1 MPRKNNRNSYNYRN
15 IERDVR
21 DIQRAG
27 KRFKKSWI
35 NADGPLERI
44 LILLVVVAVI
54 GVTIGMLLPKVN
66 PTVGE
71 ITGEYTATGT
81 AAETLEKLT
90 VDDNPSKAGYD
101 RDAFGFRETDDDGNG
116 CDVREDVLARDLTD
130 VQYKNGR
137 SCQVAS
143 GTLDDP
149 YTGQTIQFVRGVKT
163 SSAVQIDHVVALENA
178 WQSGANTWDHVKL
191 YQFGNDMYNLLAVD
205 GPENQQKG
213 SASAAYWLPT
223 NSEYRCDYVARQI
236 GVKDKYGLTVTLQ
249 EKRAMLSVLHGCPAQ
264 ELPES

>member
-149 YTGQTIQFVRGVKT
+149 YTGQTIQFVRGVKNVFGGADR
-163 SSAVQIDHVVALENA
+163 SCGRVGKCVAVGREHVGSCEAVPIRQRHVQSAGRGWARESA
-178 WQSGANTWDHVKL
+178 
-191 YQFGNDMYNLLAVD
+191 
-205 GPENQQKG
+205 EG
-213 SASAAYWLPT
+213 SASAAYWLRRT
-223 NSEYRCDYVARQI
+223 VNTVAITWPGR
-236 GVKDKYGLTVTLQ
+236 L
-249 EKRAMLSVLHGCPAQ
+249 A
-264 ELPES
+264 

>member
-101 RDAFGFRETDDDGNG
+101 RDAFGFRETDRSDHPIRTWSENVFGGAD
-116 CDVREDVLARDLTD
+116 
-130 VQYKNGR
+130 R
-137 SCQVAS
+137 SCGRVGKCVAVGREHVGS
-143 GTLDDP
+143 CEAVPIRQRHVQSAG
-149 YTGQTIQFVRGVKT
+149 RGWARE
-163 SSAVQIDHVVALENA
+163 SAE
-178 WQSGANTWDHVKL
+178 GFR
-191 YQFGNDMYNLLAVD
+191 FGRILAAD
-205 GPENQQKG
+205 EQ
-213 SASAAYWLPT
+213 
-223 NSEYRCDYVARQI
+223 
-236 GVKDKYGLTVTLQ
+236 
-249 EKRAMLSVLHGCPAQ
+249 
-264 ELPES
+264 

>member
-1 MPRKNNRNSYNYRN
+1 MISSGPANVSK
-15 IERDVR
+15 
-21 DIQRAG
+21 
-27 KRFKKSWI
+27 KRWI

-163 SSAVQIDHVVALENA
+163 SSAVQIDHVVALEKCVA
-178 WQSGANTWDHVKL
+178 VGREHVGSCEAVPIRQRHVQSAGRGWARESAEGFR
-191 YQFGNDMYNLLAVD
+191 FGRILAAD
-205 GPENQQKG
+205 EQ
-213 SASAAYWLPT
+213 
-223 NSEYRCDYVARQI
+223 
-236 GVKDKYGLTVTLQ
+236 
-249 EKRAMLSVLHGCPAQ
+249 
-264 ELPES
+264 

>member
-1 MPRKNNRNSYNYRN
+1 MISSGPANGSKKLDQRRRSAGTYSYFAGSRCGNRRHYRH
-15 IERDVR
+15 
-21 DIQRAG
+21 A
-27 KRFKKSWI
+27 
-35 NADGPLERI
+35 
-44 LILLVVVAVI
+44 
-54 GVTIGMLLPKVN
+54 
-66 PTVGE
+66 
-71 ITGEYTATGT
+71 
-81 AAETLEKLT
+81 AAESQSDRRRNHRRVHGNRHSCGNVGKLT

-178 WQSGANTWDHVKL
+178 WQSGANTWDHAKL

-205 GPENQQKG
+205 GPANQQKG

-236 GVKDKYGLTVTLQ
+236 GVKDKYGLTVTSQ

>member
-1 MPRKNNRNSYNYRN
+1 MARKNNRNSYNYRN
-15 IERDVR
+15 IKQDVR

-90 VDDNPSKAGYD
+90 VDDNPS
-101 RDAFGFRETDDDGNG
+101 
-116 CDVREDVLARDLTD
+116 
-130 VQYKNGR
+130 
-137 SCQVAS
+137 
-143 GTLDDP
+143 
-149 YTGQTIQFVRGVKT
+149 
-163 SSAVQIDHVVALENA
+163 
-178 WQSGANTWDHVKL
+178 
-191 YQFGNDMYNLLAVD
+191 
-205 GPENQQKG
+205 
-213 SASAAYWLPT
+213 
-223 NSEYRCDYVARQI
+223 
-236 GVKDKYGLTVTLQ
+236 
-249 EKRAMLSVLHGCPAQ
+249 
-264 ELPES
+264 

>member
-71 ITGEYTATGT
+71 NHRRVHGNRHSCGNVGKTYPSTTIPARTDMIAMRSDSAKPTTMAT
-81 AAETLEKLT
+81 
-90 VDDNPSKAGYD
+90 
-101 RDAFGFRETDDDGNG
+101 
-116 CDVREDVLARDLTD
+116 
-130 VQYKNGR
+130 
-137 SCQVAS
+137 VA
-143 GTLDDP
+143 TCA
-149 YTGQTIQFVRGVKT
+149 KT
-163 SSAVQIDHVVALENA
+163 CS
-178 WQSGANTWDHVKL
+178 
-191 YQFGNDMYNLLAVD
+191 
-205 GPENQQKG
+205 
-213 SASAAYWLPT
+213 
-223 NSEYRCDYVARQI
+223 
-236 GVKDKYGLTVTLQ
+236 
-249 EKRAMLSVLHGCPAQ
+249 RAI
-264 ELPES
+264 

>member
-163 SSAVQIDHVVALENA
+163 SSAVIKAPD
-178 WQSGANTWDHVKL
+178 TWR
-191 YQFGNDMYNLLAVD
+191 
-205 GPENQQKG
+205 G
-213 SASAAYWLPT
+213 STTWAMGCVSPVLP
-223 NSEYRCDYVARQI
+223 SR
-236 GVKDKYGLTVTLQ
+236 
-249 EKRAMLSVLHGCPAQ
+249 KRATIPCICGMQMALAIRRR
-264 ELPES
+264 

>member
-1 MPRKNNRNSYNYRN
+1 M
-15 IERDVR
+15 R

-130 VQYKNGR
+130 VQYKNSR

-178 WQSGANTWDHVKL
+178 WQSGANTWDHTKL

-205 GPENQQKG
+205 GPANQQKG
-213 SASAAYWLPT
+213 FRFGRILAADEQRIPLRLRGSADWRERQVRADRHHAGKASDAFRAARLPRT
-223 NSEYRCDYVARQI
+223 GIAGKLKLIPV
-236 GVKDKYGLTVTLQ
+236 
-249 EKRAMLSVLHGCPAQ
+249 
-264 ELPES
+264 

>member
-1 MPRKNNRNSYNYRN
+1 MNNRNSYNYRN

-130 VQYKNGR
+130 VQYTNGR
-137 SCQVAS
+137 SCRLRRAR
-143 GTLDDP
+143 L
-149 YTGQTIQFVRGVKT
+149 TIRIPVRP
-163 SSAVQIDHVVALENA
+163 S
-178 WQSGANTWDHVKL
+178 
-191 YQFGNDMYNLLAVD
+191 
-205 GPENQQKG
+205 
-213 SASAAYWLPT
+213 
-223 NSEYRCDYVARQI
+223 NSYV
-236 GVKDKYGLTVTLQ
+236 
-249 EKRAMLSVLHGCPAQ
+249 E
-264 ELPES
+264 

>member
-149 YTGQTIQFVRGVKT
+149 YTGQFGLNQKKHIFVIETKTFNYGITCSFDYLAEGVDASGRGRGCAGKG
-163 SSAVQIDHVVALENA
+163 IDNFF
-178 WQSGANTWDHVKL
+178 TTK
-191 YQFGNDMYNLLAVD
+191 
-205 GPENQQKG
+205 
-213 SASAAYWLPT
+213 
-223 NSEYRCDYVARQI
+223 
-236 GVKDKYGLTVTLQ
+236 
-249 EKRAMLSVLHGCPAQ
+249 
-264 ELPES
+264 

>member
-1 MPRKNNRNSYNYRN
+1 MPRKNNRNFIIIGILNATCVISSGP
-15 IERDVR
+15 
-21 DIQRAG
+21 ASG
-27 KRFKKSWI
+27 SKSWI

-149 YTGQTIQFVRGVKT
+149 YTGQTI
-163 SSAVQIDHVVALENA
+163 H
-178 WQSGANTWDHVKL
+178 L
-191 YQFGNDMYNLLAVD
+191 YV
-205 GPENQQKG
+205 E
-213 SASAAYWLPT
+213 
-223 NSEYRCDYVARQI
+223 
-236 GVKDKYGLTVTLQ
+236 
-249 EKRAMLSVLHGCPAQ
+249 
-264 ELPES
+264 

>member
-101 RDAFGFRETDDDGNG
+101 RDRFSSSFPT
-116 CDVREDVLARDLTD
+116 
-130 VQYKNGR
+130 
-137 SCQVAS
+137 
-143 GTLDDP
+143 
-149 YTGQTIQFVRGVKT
+149 FVFL
-163 SSAVQIDHVVALENA
+163 I
-178 WQSGANTWDHVKL
+178 
-191 YQFGNDMYNLLAVD
+191 F
-205 GPENQQKG
+205 
-213 SASAAYWLPT
+213 
-223 NSEYRCDYVARQI
+223 
-236 GVKDKYGLTVTLQ
+236 
-249 EKRAMLSVLHGCPAQ
+249 
-264 ELPES
+264 

>member
-1 MPRKNNRNSYNYRN
+1 MARKNNRNSYNYRN
-15 IERDVR
+15 IEQDVR

-44 LILLVVVAVI
+44 LILLVAVAVI

-101 RDAFGFRETDDDGNG
+101 RDAFGFRETDNDGNG

-130 VQYKNGR
+130 VQYKNSR

-143 GTLDDP
+143 GTLNDP

-178 WQSGANTWDHVKL
+178 WQS
-191 YQFGNDMYNLLAVD
+191 
-205 GPENQQKG
+205 
-213 SASAAYWLPT
+213 
-223 NSEYRCDYVARQI
+223 
-236 GVKDKYGLTVTLQ
+236 
-249 EKRAMLSVLHGCPAQ
+249 LSLIHI
-264 ELPES
+264 

>member
-81 AAETLEKLT
+81 AAETLENLPSTTIPPRPDMIAMRSDSAKPTTMAT
-90 VDDNPSKAGYD
+90 VATC
-101 RDAFGFRETDDDGNG
+101 A
-116 CDVREDVLARDLTD
+116 
-130 VQYKNGR
+130 
-137 SCQVAS
+137 
-143 GTLDDP
+143 
-149 YTGQTIQFVRGVKT
+149 KT
-163 SSAVQIDHVVALENA
+163 CS
-178 WQSGANTWDHVKL
+178 
-191 YQFGNDMYNLLAVD
+191 
-205 GPENQQKG
+205 
-213 SASAAYWLPT
+213 
-223 NSEYRCDYVARQI
+223 
-236 GVKDKYGLTVTLQ
+236 
-249 EKRAMLSVLHGCPAQ
+249 RAI
-264 ELPES
+264 

>member
-90 VDDNPSKAGYD
+90 IDDNPTKAGYD

-163 SSAVQIDHVVALENA
+163 SSAVQIDHVVALE
-178 WQSGANTWDHVKL
+178 
-191 YQFGNDMYNLLAVD
+191 MR
-205 GPENQQKG
+205 G
-213 SASAAYWLPT
+213 SRARTRGIMRSCT
-223 NSEYRCDYVARQI
+223 NSATTCTICWPWMGPRISRRVPLRPHTGCRRTVNTVAITWPGR
-236 GVKDKYGLTVTLQ
+236 L
-249 EKRAMLSVLHGCPAQ
+249 A
-264 ELPES
+264 